1 MRKLRP
7 KGFIPQAQTP
17 SGLRAVFCLQNIQ
30 CFLNSGSD
38 WGYIVIL
45 SNTIYHI
52 QLTNKWLRN
61 KNLNASRKLY
71 WLYMFFNLS
80 TINTWGQTI
89 LCCERLSCTLW
100 NVQQYTNLYALDAS
114 STPILGTTTQCLQTS
129 PTTGLML
136 GRKSLLRAF

>member
-1 MRKLRP
+1 
-7 KGFIPQAQTP
+7 
-17 SGLRAVFCLQNIQ
+17 
-30 CFLNSGSD
+30 
-38 WGYIVIL
+38 
-45 SNTIYHI
+45 
-52 QLTNKWLRN
+52 
-61 KNLNASRKLY
+61 
-71 WLYMFFNLS
+71 MFFNLS

-136 GRKSLLRAF
+136 GRKSLLRAFQKIKQISCFVIFTIIILEVLRIFYSIMLPLNNTHSDSLELFLSLSSIFHLPLQTVLIIRCELTISKQLKAIN

>member
-1 MRKLRP
+1 
-7 KGFIPQAQTP
+7 
-17 SGLRAVFCLQNIQ
+17 
-30 CFLNSGSD
+30 
-38 WGYIVIL
+38 
-45 SNTIYHI
+45 
-52 QLTNKWLRN
+52 
-61 KNLNASRKLY
+61 
-71 WLYMFFNLS
+71 MFFNLS

-136 GRKSLLRAF
+136 GRKSLLRAFQKIKQISCFVIFTIIILEVLRIFYSIMLPLNNTHSDSLELFLSLSSIFHLLLQIVLIIRCELTISKQLKAIN